1 MGGKKLPKNVDL
13 DKQEGKMK
21 KWKYIIESMT
31 KAEKED
37 PDIINAS
44 RVTRIA
50 KGSGTQESDVRELLK
65 NFKQSKKMMKMMS
78 GKNMKRGA
86 MAKLAK
92 KFKGFK

>member
-1 MGGKKLPKNVDL
+1 MKLPKNLDL
-13 DKQEGKMK
+13 GKQEDKMK

-31 KAEKED
+31 KKEKED

-50 KGSGTQESDVRELLK
+50 KGSGTEESDVRELLK

-78 GKNMKRGA
+78 GKGMKRGA
-86 MAKLAK
+86 MARFAK
-92 KFKGFK
+92 KFKGMM